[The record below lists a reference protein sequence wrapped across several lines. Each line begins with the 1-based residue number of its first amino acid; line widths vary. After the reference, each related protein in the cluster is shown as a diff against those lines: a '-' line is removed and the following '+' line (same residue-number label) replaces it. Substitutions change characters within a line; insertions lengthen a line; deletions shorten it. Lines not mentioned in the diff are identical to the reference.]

1 VISENTL
8 DQVQGNPEAVGKI
21 AYLAGLL
28 DGEGCFQAYIAER
41 GLTQYRIAEPRH
53 LGLPYMRTAY
63 QVCIEMAMCDE
74 KVIRWVHQNF
84 GGAIAFKDSRRRNKA
99 CRDQWHWRMWNDTA
113 LALLKQIYPYLI
125 GKKRQAA
132 LIFKF
137 MEVKKQKVK
146 PGSHRWQLRDEVLR
160 KIAAEV
166 KSNHLYRL
174 KPDAVETVHD
184 EAATPMIQS
193 DLHGDMQES

>member
-1 VISENTL
+1 MHQE
-8 DQVQGNPEAVGKI
+8 QGNTEAVGKI

-41 GLTQYRIAEPRH
+41 GLTKYRTAEPMH
-53 LGLPYMRTAY
+53 NGEPYMKTAY
-63 QVCIEMAMCDE
+63 QVCLEMAMCDE
-74 KVIRWVHQNF
+74 KTIRWVHATF
-84 GGAIAFKDSRRRNKA
+84 GGAVSFKDCRRRNKA
-99 CRDQWHWRMWNDTA
+99 CRDQWHWRVWNDTA
-113 LALLKQIYPYLI
+113 CATLKLIYPYLI

-146 PGSHRWQLRDEVLR
+146 PGSHRWKLRDELLR

-166 KSNHLYRL
+166 KSEHLYRL
-174 KPDAVETVHD
+174 KPNAVETVRD
-184 EAATPMIQS
+184 DRQKADVIQS
-193 DLHGDMQES
+193 SLHGDMQSVD